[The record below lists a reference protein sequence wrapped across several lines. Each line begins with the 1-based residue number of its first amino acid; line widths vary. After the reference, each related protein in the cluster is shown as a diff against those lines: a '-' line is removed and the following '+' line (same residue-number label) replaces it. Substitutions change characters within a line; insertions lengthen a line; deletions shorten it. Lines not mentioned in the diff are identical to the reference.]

1 MQGDVIAIVDKNAQ
15 TVARYSYDAWGVP
28 EVKFDSSD
36 CQIAT
41 INPFRY
47 RGYYYDTETKYYY
60 LQSRYY
66 NPSIGRFINGDDS
79 VMAGVVEGKIAHNIY
94 TYCKNSLVMYRDDSG
109 YVAANVIGAI
119 IGGVI
124 GAIGGYILTSWLA
137 DRLNLKGWKRNLF
150 IWGLT
155 ALLGAVAAAIG
166 YFVGPYV
173 AKAWHALQAKISGL
187 IRGSFKSIQNITSS
201 KMKHISS
208 SKHLWGYILGKQTS
222 NVNIK
227 NLIYR
232 AIRGG
237 EWRVLD
243 NGTIGIHWRYAGK
256 LIEIT
261 GTVVNDV
268 FKVGNAWVWNGI
280 SKLLF

>member
-1 MQGDVIAIVDKNAQ
+1 MQSILGVD
-15 TVARYSYDAWGVP
+15 
-28 EVKFDSSD
+28 
-36 CQIAT
+36 IAT

-47 RGYYYDTETKYYY
+47 RGYYYDEEIGLYY

-66 NPSIGRFINGDDS
+66 DAPLGRFVNGDDS
-79 VMAGVVEGKIAHNIY
+79 VMACVVEGKIAHNIY
-94 TYCKNSLVMYRDDSG
+94 TYCKNSAVMHRDDSG

-124 GAIGGYILTSWLA
+124 GAIGGYVLTSWLA
-137 DRLNLKGWKRNLF
+137 NRLNLKGWKRNLF

-155 ALLGAVAAAIG
+155 ALIGAAAAAIG

-173 AKAWHALQAKISGL
+173 SKAWYALRAKISGL
-187 IRGSFKSIQNITSS
+187 IRGSFKSIKNITSS
-201 KMKHISS
+201 KMKHINT
-208 SKHLWGYILGKQTS
+208 SKHLWGDVLGKRTS
-222 NVNIK
+222 NENIK

-232 AIRGG
+232 AIRNG

-261 GTVVNDV
+261 GNVVNGV